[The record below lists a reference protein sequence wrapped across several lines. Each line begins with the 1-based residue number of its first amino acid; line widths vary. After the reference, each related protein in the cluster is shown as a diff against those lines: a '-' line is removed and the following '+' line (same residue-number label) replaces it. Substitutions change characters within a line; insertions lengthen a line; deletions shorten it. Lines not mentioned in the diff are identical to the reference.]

1 MFILY
6 SPFYI
11 CMIICSGGIW
21 ELTWWEIVTFAILL
35 GFDVFL
41 IINAPSSQDLTKK
54 QTSYKSTSSEDSTD
68 NPTFQDEL
76 NE

>member
-1 MFILY
+1 
-6 SPFYI
+6 
-11 CMIICSGGIW
+11 MIICSGGIW
-21 ELTWWEIVTFAILL
+21 ELTWWEIVTFAILFGL
-35 GFDVFL
+35 DVFL